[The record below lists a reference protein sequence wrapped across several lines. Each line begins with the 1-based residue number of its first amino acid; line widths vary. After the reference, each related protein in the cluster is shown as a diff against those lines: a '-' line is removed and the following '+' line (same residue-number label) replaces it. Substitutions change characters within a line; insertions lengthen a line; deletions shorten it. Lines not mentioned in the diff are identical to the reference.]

1 MASMFELVRNVY
13 YFIMGLLVMYVSFLS
28 DQYLWSKGTT
38 PAAFQYIEEI
48 CIQPNFRNYTFD
60 CTELLKPDP
69 EDVKAVTSKEDLLMV
84 ALTKTSTLAQ
94 SLLDDLNEL
103 NRSSLG
109 WGWVDNKSEVLDCI
123 EEFDI
128 IVKLFDEAV
137 SSLRGGDPATLHSV
151 FRHIEIYQTACMN
164 RLREVQTSFTKKDSK
179 MSTKQRS
186 LFVALFITSSLL
198 KKSIEL
204 GESTWAWL
212 THFHSKEFKR
222 RDDVK
227 PDIIV
232 AQDGSG
238 HVKTI
243 FEAVE
248 LAPKFG
254 TRPFVIKIMA
264 GVYREYVVIP
274 KDKTNLRFVGESS
287 KTTIITDNRY
297 HCGVSIIES
306 ATMHV

>member
-13 YFIMGLLVMYVSFLS
+13 DFIMGLLVMYVSFLS
-28 DQYLWSKGTT
+28 DQYLWSKEII

-48 CIQPNFRNYTFD
+48 CIQSNFRNYTFD
-60 CTELLKPDP
+60 CAKLLTPDP
-69 EDVKAVTSKEDLLMV
+69 EDVKVVTSKEDLLMV

-137 SSLRGGDPATLHSV
+137 SSLRGGDPATLDYV

-179 MSTKQRS
+179 MSRKQRS

-198 KKSIEL
+198 KKSIE
-204 GESTWAWL
+204 
-212 THFHSKEFKR
+212 
-222 RDDVK
+222 
-227 PDIIV
+227 
-232 AQDGSG
+232 
-238 HVKTI
+238 
-243 FEAVE
+243 
-248 LAPKFG
+248 
-254 TRPFVIKIMA
+254 
-264 GVYREYVVIP
+264 
-274 KDKTNLRFVGESS
+274 
-287 KTTIITDNRY
+287 
-297 HCGVSIIES
+297 
-306 ATMHV
+306 

>member
-1 MASMFELVRNVY
+1 MIAP
-13 YFIMGLLVMYVSFLS
+13 SFL
-28 DQYLWSKGTT
+28 T
-38 PAAFQYIEEI
+38 
-48 CIQPNFRNYTFD
+48 
-60 CTELLKPDP
+60 PDP

-109 WGWVDNKSEVLDCI
+109 WGWVDNKSVVLDCI

-137 SSLRGGDPATLHSV
+137 SSLQGGDPATLDYV

-179 MSTKQRS
+179 MSRKQRS

-248 LAPKFG
+248 LAPNKFG

-306 ATMHV
+306 ATMHVQVSQ